1 MDDKKDSQNFLQ
13 NQLDEV
19 LLNLKE
25 ILKVNKFQGIIE
37 ISSKETKNES
47 ICECKIK
54 EKNESENKE
63 TLKKDLYKILLD
75 LKEILKVNKFQGII
89 EINSKEIKNENI
101 YECKIKEK
109 NENEDKETL
118 KKDLYKILLDL
129 KETLE
134 NNSFLGILKISIME
148 AREKRREKCQ
158 IEKEK
163 KIDSKDSLRDYLD
176 KILLDLKEILKVNK
190 FQGILEISIEVGKR
204 NIYKYNMKRTEKSWY
219 EKILKKNSGETDF
232 QEIIKIDYNKN
243 KSVQNEDSLQNNLD
257 KIMSFFKE
265 KLGNSNFLGVISTL
279 FGIVFFI
286 VNQIYKLTI
295 SKKYILPS
303 DYFNIDIGNT
313 VFYLIGSIILIP
325 FFISLLVKSKWRRTN
340 ILIYIILVFIVT
352 FIFIKTEKLFLCIT
366 LYIVALY
373 GAFYVFNIFFKR
385 KIIKIIIF
393 IISLFSMIYSLLI
406 IDMNL
411 EILKN
416 LDILNKIL
424 KQIPIELFLS
434 IIIPIILVS
443 LYSAFYEIEFDKEEI
458 KEKVSNHFF
467 ILYYILLL
475 VFSLYFIPIII
486 LRKTNYEI
494 FYKNNEPKV
503 IITTYE
509 GKYLIMDCDYDKDKV
524 EITNIYRK
532 NYEFIEMT
540 KAKGLQYIE
549 SNKVPEIKNFGKMV
563 KINE

>member
-37 ISSKETKNES
+37 ISSKKIKNES
-47 ICECKIK
+47 
-54 EKNESENKE
+54 
-63 TLKKDLYKILLD
+63 
-75 LKEILKVNKFQGII
+75 
-89 EINSKEIKNENI
+89 I
-101 YECKIKEK
+101 YECKIKKK
-109 NENEDKETL
+109 NESEDKETL

-134 NNSFLGILKISIME
+134 NNNFLGILKISIME

-163 KIDSKDSLRDYLD
+163 KIDSNNSLRDYLD
-176 KILLDLKEILKVNK
+176 KILLDLKEILKINK
-190 FQGILEISIEVGKR
+190 FQGILEISIEIGKR
-204 NIYKYNMKRTEKSWY
+204 NIYKYNIKRREKSWY
-219 EKILKKNSGETDF
+219 KKILKKNSGETDF

-243 KSVQNEDSLQNNLD
+243 KIVQNEGSLQNNLD

-303 DYFNIDIGNT
+303 DYFSIDIGNT

-325 FFISLLVKSKWRRTN
+325 FFISLLVRSKWRRTN

-352 FIFIKTEKLFLCIT
+352 SIFIKTEKLFLCIV

-393 IISLFSMIYSLLI
+393 IISLFSMIYRRSI
-406 IDMNL
+406 IDMDL
-411 EILKN
+411 KILS
-416 LDILNKIL
+416 KIL
-424 KQIPIELFLS
+424 KEIPIELFLS

-443 LYSAFYEIEFDKEEI
+443 CYSIFCEIKFDKEEI
-458 KEKVSNHFF
+458 KEKVSNYFF
-467 ILYYILLL
+467 ILYYIFLL

-486 LRKTNYEI
+486 LNKTSYEI
-494 FYKNNEPKV
+494 FYKDNKPKV

-540 KAKGLQYIE
+540 EAKGLQYIK
-549 SNKVPEIKNFGKMV
+549 SNKVPEIKNFGK
-563 KINE
+563 NG

>member
-1 MDDKKDSQNFLQ
+1 
-13 NQLDEV
+13 
-19 LLNLKE
+19 
-25 ILKVNKFQGIIE
+25 
-37 ISSKETKNES
+37 
-47 ICECKIK
+47 
-54 EKNESENKE
+54 
-63 TLKKDLYKILLD
+63 
-75 LKEILKVNKFQGII
+75 
-89 EINSKEIKNENI
+89 
-101 YECKIKEK
+101 
-109 NENEDKETL
+109 
-118 KKDLYKILLDL
+118 
-129 KETLE
+129 
-134 NNSFLGILKISIME
+134 
-148 AREKRREKCQ
+148 
-158 IEKEK
+158 
-163 KIDSKDSLRDYLD
+163 
-176 KILLDLKEILKVNK
+176 
-190 FQGILEISIEVGKR
+190 
-204 NIYKYNMKRTEKSWY
+204 
-219 EKILKKNSGETDF
+219 
-232 QEIIKIDYNKN
+232 
-243 KSVQNEDSLQNNLD
+243 
-257 KIMSFFKE
+257 
-265 KLGNSNFLGVISTL
+265 
-279 FGIVFFI
+279 
-286 VNQIYKLTI
+286 
-295 SKKYILPS
+295 
-303 DYFNIDIGNT
+303 
-313 VFYLIGSIILIP
+313 
-325 FFISLLVKSKWRRTN
+325 
-340 ILIYIILVFIVT
+340 
-352 FIFIKTEKLFLCIT
+352 
-366 LYIVALY
+366 
-373 GAFYVFNIFFKR
+373 
-385 KIIKIIIF
+385 
-393 IISLFSMIYSLLI
+393 MIYSLLI

-486 LRKTNYEI
+486 LNKTNYEI

>member
-1 MDDKKDSQNFLQ
+1 MGSVQ
-13 NQLDEV
+13 
-19 LLNLKE
+19 
-25 ILKVNKFQGIIE
+25 
-37 ISSKETKNES
+37 
-47 ICECKIK
+47 
-54 EKNESENKE
+54 
-63 TLKKDLYKILLD
+63 
-75 LKEILKVNKFQGII
+75 
-89 EINSKEIKNENI
+89 
-101 YECKIKEK
+101 
-109 NENEDKETL
+109 
-118 KKDLYKILLDL
+118 
-129 KETLE
+129 
-134 NNSFLGILKISIME
+134 
-148 AREKRREKCQ
+148 
-158 IEKEK
+158 
-163 KIDSKDSLRDYLD
+163 
-176 KILLDLKEILKVNK
+176 
-190 FQGILEISIEVGKR
+190 
-204 NIYKYNMKRTEKSWY
+204 
-219 EKILKKNSGETDF
+219 TDF

-243 KSVQNEDSLQNNLD
+243 KIVQNEGSLQNNLD

-303 DYFNIDIGNT
+303 DYFSIDIGNT

-325 FFISLLVKSKWRRTN
+325 FFISLLVRSKWRRTN

-352 FIFIKTEKLFLCIT
+352 SIFIKTEKLFLCIV

-393 IISLFSMIYSLLI
+393 IISLFSMIYRRSI
-406 IDMNL
+406 IDMDL
-411 EILKN
+411 KILS
-416 LDILNKIL
+416 KIL
-424 KQIPIELFLS
+424 KEIPIELFLS

-443 LYSAFYEIEFDKEEI
+443 CYSIFCEIKFDKEEI
-458 KEKVSNHFF
+458 KEKVSNYFF
-467 ILYYILLL
+467 ILYYIFLL

-486 LRKTNYEI
+486 LNKTSYEI
-494 FYKNNEPKV
+494 FYKDNKPKV

-540 KAKGLQYIE
+540 EAKGLQYIK
-549 SNKVPEIKNFGKMV
+549 SNKVPEIKNFGK
-563 KINE
+563 NG